1 MRYTVASCVNCQWW
15 SLTGG
20 DAVDARCDWC
30 GATCRSTTYVQSEVR
45 LASGEV
51 IVQLR
56 VLGITNEE
64 PTNGHMRRPVGV
76 GVD

>member
-1 MRYTVASCVNCQWW
+1 
-15 SLTGG
+15 
-20 DAVDARCDWC
+20 
-30 GATCRSTTYVQSEVR
+30 VQSEVR